1 MPARSRPMAHSVT
14 RLVAAI
20 ALSVLVAGSAFADV
34 VRTKSG
40 KTYTGTIVE
49 SNARHVKIKTKFA
62 GVVTIPRRDV
72 ASEKVEASKED
83 VYAEKLSKLAADDAD
98 GHFALATWCK
108 TNKLFRQYRAQLER
122 VIAIAPDH
130 ADARKALGHVRD
142 GDTWVTKAELAK
154 REKARRAAKK
164 AAAKASAEKPAADDV
179 DADLAKALEK
189 RGLVRHDGKWVPK
202 AIADFAK
209 RGLVLHDGEWLRPK
223 DVEERAKE
231 RFPLGKK
238 RWGDRDAA
246 DEYHADLETPW
257 VIQGTG
263 FELHSNASRE
273 VVDKAKHQ
281 LNAIDAWLE
290 RFFLGQRPGK
300 RIKVW
305 LYADAH
311 DYNGQLEELRR
322 ESDAFAFHS
331 GSIGGVYHRGLDAV
345 TTYVQAEWG
354 HIFLAHGY
362 GQAFCLAM
370 LGKAA
375 DRLWF
380 TLGVGHY
387 VGMGRIESEPFHVA
401 WVADLTKNRLL
412 SLPELLDKTK
422 LDGSGSG
429 GNFAAD
435 RAKNEAFYAQSA
447 ALVYV
452 MLRDRRFA
460 PAFET
465 ARKKI
470 VAGTATPSE
479 AIRAGFDLEALEAA
493 LRKRIDLAAAI
504 RDPAK

>member
-1 MPARSRPMAHSVT
+1 MPPLS

-20 ALSVLVAGSAFADV
+20 ALSVLVAGSAFADIV
-34 VRTKSG
+34 KTKSG
-40 KTYTGTIVE
+40 KTYTGKIVE

-62 GVVTIPRRDV
+62 GVVTIPRGDV

-83 VYAEKLSKLAADDAD
+83 DYAEKLAKLADDDAD
-98 GHFALATWCK
+98 GHYALATWCK
-108 TNKLFRQYRAQLER
+108 ENKLFRQYRAQLER
-122 VIAIAPDH
+122 VVAIAPDH

-142 GDTWVTKAELAK
+142 GDEWVTRSELAK

-164 AAAKASAEKPAADDV
+164 AAKKAAAEQPATDD
-179 DADLAKALEK
+179 DAALAAARKK
-189 RGLVRHDGKWVPK
+189 RGLVLHDGKWVPE
-202 AIADFAK
+202 AIVAFAK
-209 RGLVLHDGEWLRPK
+209 KGMVLHDGEWLRPK
-223 DVEERAKE
+223 DVEERAKD

-238 RWGDRDAA
+238 RWGARADA
-246 DEYHADLETPW
+246 DEYHNDLETPW
-257 VIQGTG
+257 VVHGTG
-263 FELHSNASRE
+263 FELHSNAARE
-273 VVDKAKHQ
+273 TVDKVKHR
-281 LNAIDAWLE
+281 LNALDAWLE

-311 DYNGQLEELRR
+311 DYNAQLEELRR

-331 GSIGGVYHRGLDAV
+331 GSIGGVYHPRLEAV
-345 TTYVQAEWG
+345 TTYAQEEWG

-362 GQAFCLAM
+362 GEAFCRAM
-370 LGKAA
+370 LDKGAEQ
-375 DRLWF
+375 LWF

-387 VGMGRIESEPFHVA
+387 LGMGRIESEPFHVA

-412 SLPELLDKTK
+412 PLTELLGKTK
-422 LDGSGSG
+422 LDGGGSG

-435 RAKNEAFYAQSA
+435 RPKNEAFYAQSA

-460 PAFET
+460 EAFAT

-470 VAGTATPSE
+470 VAGSATPSD
-479 AIRAGFDLEALEAA
+479 AIRGAFDLDALETA

-504 RDPAK
+504 REPAK